1 MFDALNRKLPNQ
13 GLAPEC
19 NDFKVLKDSLQW
31 LNNWETAMVK
41 KEIKPNEFLTTT
53 TSRGLRITLQST
65 LHMCRYLI
73 EKFNFDYL
81 LTGKVNQDN
90 LKKFF
95 GTICQSAGC
104 NDHPNC
110 PTSLQLYK
118 LLSVYSVI
126 KPPKFSNCTVSDD
139 RLPSNLIKISDLKAV
154 FGEKGEAKSSMYFR
168 EIQKKLDTVLE
179 YENWEA
185 DDLIEDYDLITAH
198 DYDLSLILDYIIY
211 YVTGF

>member
-13 GLAPEC
+13 GLTPEC
-19 NDFKVLKDSLQW
+19 NDFKVLEDSLQW
-31 LNNWETAMVK
+31 LNNWETAMMK

-90 LKKFF
+90 LEKFI
-95 GTICQSAGC
+95 GTIRQSAGC

-110 PTSLQLYK
+110 PTFLQLYK

-126 KPPKFSNCTVSDD
+126 KPPKFSNCTVFED
-139 RLPSNLIKISDLKAV
+139 RLSSNLIKISDLKAV
-154 FGEKGEAKSSMYFR
+154 FGKKGEAKSSMYLR

-179 YENWEA
+179 YEDWDA
-185 DDLIEDYDLITAH
+185 DDLIEDNDPITAH
-198 DYDLSLILDYIIY
+198 DYDLYPL
-211 YVTGF
+211 F